1 MSAIHGQ
8 HRICPL
14 VAKPDPECLC
24 LNLTSQRIID
34 VVAFCCDRFESCVIY
49 RRQSPAAVEDKAAS
63 SVEIQANT
71 KGVDR

>member
-1 MSAIHGQ
+1 MSAILGQ

-14 VAKPDPECLC
+14 VAQPAPDCFC

-34 VVAFCCDRFESCVIY
+34 VLANCCDHFEDCVIY
-49 RRQSPAAVEDKAAS
+49 RRQSPAAVEGKAAS

-71 KGVDR
+71 KGVEP